1 MTITCNK
8 CEGVARLFRASYK
21 ASPEL
26 GEQKIRDFLVRK
38 QRKDNCAEGVQCL
51 PELQVRKDPSWSIA
65 DEYWALQD
73 KNLLGS

>member
-1 MTITCNK
+1 MTTCNK
-8 CEGVARLFRASYK
+8 CEGVVRLFRASYK

-38 QRKDNCAEGVQCL
+38 QRKDGCAEGVQCL
-51 PELQVRKDPSWSIA
+51 PELSVRKEPNMSESDYYYS
-65 DEYWALQD
+65 LQD